1 MSIEELENIVMKE
14 CEFLAYYIDE
24 YNAHLVTNPNDN
36 HIKNLLELLTKK
48 YKDFEEV
55 YVFIRRMN
63 GDIEYT
69 VPHS

>member
-1 MSIEELENIVMKE
+1 MTIEELENIVMKE

-24 YNAHLVTNPNDN
+24 YNAHLATNPNDP
-36 HIKNLLELLTKK
+36 KLKGSLEVLTKK
-48 YKDFEEV
+48 YKDFEEI

-63 GDIEYT
+63 GEPEYT